1 MTDQRTRRSSAF
13 LRITASLALAGLVAG
28 CGSARH
34 LIDDLTGNT
43 GPKFTGAREDALG
56 TDTTRQSQLAT
67 APVVIPA
74 AVTNQSWSQPGG
86 APSNVMQNL
95 TLNIDLRRVFSID
108 AGRGSD
114 SDGKITAPPIVVG
127 GRIYV
132 LDSSAKVRAFSATNG
147 RLLWK
152 TSLVPQGRNG
162 DGAFGGGLAS
172 DGTRVYATTAF
183 GEALALDAAS
193 GKILWRKS
201 FDGPIH
207 GAPTVADGRMYFVT
221 LTNEADAVSTVDG
234 SSLWHYQATGES
246 ASVLESTSPAVDRG
260 VVVLPHTTGDLS
272 AFSTNDGQLLWSTSL
287 AASDPVAGAGNLND
301 VAARPVM
308 ADGQV
313 YAVGQSGRLAAMLA
327 TNGSQIWSDD
337 ISGNQT
343 PWVAGDYVFM
353 ISGRRNLVAIQR
365 SSGGVR
371 WITEL
376 PGKAVWTGPVMGGG
390 RLVVVNSEG
399 TLTNVSPQTGK
410 LMSKVDLGSAAYIT
424 PVIANGTI
432 YVLTD
437 DATLIALR

>member
-1 MTDQRTRRSSAF
+1 MADPRTRSAC
-13 LRITASLALAGLVAG
+13 LRIAVSLALAGLVAA
-28 CGSARH
+28 CSSAQH
-34 LIDDLTGNT
+34 LIDDFTGNS
-43 GPKFTGAREDALG
+43 GPKFTGAREDALSP
-56 TDTTRQSQLAT
+56 DTSRQSQLAT
-67 APVVIPA
+67 EPVVIPA

-95 TLNIDLRRVFSID
+95 ALNVDLRSVFSVD

-132 LDSSAKVRAFSATNG
+132 LDSGAKVRAFSTTDG

-152 TSLVPQGRNG
+152 TSLVPKGRDS
-162 DGAFGGGLAS
+162 DGAYGGGLAS
-172 DGTRVYATTAF
+172 DGTRIYATTAF

-193 GKILWRKS
+193 GSILWRKS

-221 LTNEADAVSTVDG
+221 LTNEVDALSTADG
-234 SSLWHYQATGES
+234 SPLWHYQATGES

-272 AFSTNDGQLLWSTSL
+272 AFGTADGRLLWSTSL
-287 AASDPVAGAGNLND
+287 SSADPVASAGNLND

-313 YAVGQSGRLAAMLA
+313 YGVGQSGRLVAILA
-327 TNGSQIWSDD
+327 TTGSEVWSDEL
-337 ISGNQT
+337 SGNQT

-353 ISGRRNLVAIQR
+353 ISGRKNLVAVQR

-371 WITEL
+371 WTTEL

-399 TLTNVSPQTGK
+399 TLANVSPQTGK
-410 LMSKVDLGSAAYIT
+410 LMNTIELSGGSYIT